1 MRILYVSQYY
11 SPEMGAPSVRVQQLS
26 RAWAASGHD
35 VTVLTAF
42 PNHPSGTIYP
52 GYRHR
57 FLRLVDTRHQDGVR
71 VLRVAHVPTANRAGW
86 ERMVSYSSFATTA
99 SLAASVVRDVDI
111 VIATSPQL
119 LVGLVGWLRTK
130 LSKAAFVLEVRDIW
144 PESITASGV
153 SHKHSSLFKILR
165 TLARFLYGEADHVV
179 TVTDSM
185 RGYLIKHN
193 HLTPARVD
201 VIGGGVNLNLFTNT
215 NDRTVAQQ
223 EWGLCEQ
230 FVVSYVGTLG
240 AAHDLR
246 TVLGAADELREA
258 APDVVFVLA
267 GEGAAKLSLK
277 REAKIKQLANIRF
290 IDRQDIAR
298 VPSLIAAS
306 DVCLAVLRNDPLFET
321 VVPTKIFEYMACGK
335 PVLSNIQ
342 GETKKLLDLSGAGI
356 SVSSSDSRELAR
368 GILELRDDKNKSARL
383 GEAGRSYVVA
393 NRSWEK
399 LAGEYMA
406 ILEKIMKE
414 ASFRNKSWY
423 E

>member
-11 SPEMGAPSVRVQQLS
+11 SPEMGAPSVRVEQLS
-26 RAWAASGHD
+26 RAWAAAGHD

-42 PNHPSGTIYP
+42 PNHPSGKIYP

-86 ERMVSYSSFATTA
+86 ERIVSYSSFAITA
-99 SLAASVVRDVDI
+99 SLVANLVRDVDI

-130 LSKAAFVLEVRDIW
+130 LSKAVFVLEVRDIW

-153 SHKHSSLFKILR
+153 SHKHSSLVKILG
-165 TLARFLYGEADHVV
+165 TIARFLYGGADHVV

-185 RGYLIKHN
+185 RGYLIRHN
-193 HLTPARVD
+193 NLIPAQVD
-201 VIGGGVNLNLFTNT
+201 VIGGGVNLDLFTNS
-215 NDRTVAQQ
+215 NDRTMAQR
-223 EWGLCEQ
+223 EWNLCGK
-230 FVVSYVGTLG
+230 FVVSYIGTLG

-246 TVLGAADELREA
+246 TVLGAAAELLET
-258 APDVVFVLA
+258 APDVAFVFA
-267 GEGAAKLSLK
+267 GEGALKLSLK
-277 REAKIKQLANIRF
+277 REANIKQLTNIRF
-290 IDRQDIAR
+290 IDRQDIAK
-298 VPSLIAAS
+298 VPSLIAAT
-306 DVCLAVLRNDPLFET
+306 DGCLAVLRNDPLFET

-342 GETKKLLDLSGAGI
+342 GETQKLLDLTGAGI
-356 SVSSSDSRELAR
+356 SVSSGDSMELVR
-368 GILELRDDKNKSARL
+368 GILELREDQNRSVKL
-383 GEAGRSYVVA
+383 GEAGRSYVLA

-399 LAGEYMA
+399 LAGDYMA
-406 ILEKIMKE
+406 ILEKIMKRTG
-414 ASFRNKSWY
+414 FGNKS
-423 E
+423 